1 MNAHHFRHERGLGS
15 CSADYYIGGDVAGGR
30 FYRRDPA
37 VDDIDAGD
45 GGVLIEPASQV
56 LESPRERLDRP
67 LGIGVT
73 AVGEEESAECPAG
86 HAGNHVAD
94 FRRVELFHTDA
105 VAQRFVAFCEEVAHL
120 LFRYADLDSALVY
133 ELGGI
138 AQLVV
143 QRCPQLYRFDGQRY
157 QRRLVG
163 ALADYSAVS
172 PGGFAADHSLFDDH
186 DILASLGEEIG

>member
-30 FYRRDPA
+30 LYRRDPA

-94 FRRVELFHTDA
+94 SPKGRVDSTLMPWRK
-105 VAQRFVAFCEEVAHL
+105 RFVAFCEEVAHL
-120 LFRYADLDSALVY
+120 LFRYADLDPALVY

-138 AQLVV
+138 SQLVV

-157 QRRLVG
+157 QRRVRR
-163 ALADYSAVS
+163 SAR
-172 PGGFAADHSLFDDH
+172 
-186 DILASLGEEIG
+186 